1 MIVYGFPNKIAALKF
16 EYAWQHAHKTRY
28 IPSGCQLI
36 KGKSWGP
43 SGRNLHYKLAVV
55 KQLLNNEYFM
65 QINLRVRFFS
75 SDARDVWENNKFSVP
90 LNDCYDEDG
99 RVGPSLDCLPRRNKD
114 VKKLTVDEIL
124 DLSARNLELV
134 KDFRLKCKEDDEAIM
149 KRLVDELTVGRL
161 VCGICKDSFDY
172 TSEDKDDKPFITICI
187 KEDCKFATH
196 LRCLYKLTMQVEVE
210 TVEREKRR
218 EEPSFQTLRPFIP
231 KVGTCPG
238 CGTRVEWG
246 VIIKYSS
253 MIKKLYG

>member
-28 IPSGCQLI
+28 IPSGSQLI
-36 KGKSWGP
+36 KGKSWSP

-75 SDARDVWENNKFSVP
+75 GDARDVWENNKFSVP
-90 LNDCYDEDG
+90 LNSCYEEDE
-99 RVGPSLDCLPRRNKD
+99 RIGPPLDCLPRRNKA

-124 DLSARNLELV
+124 DLSAQNLELV
-134 KDFRLKCKEDDEAIM
+134 RGFRLKCKEDDEAIM
-149 KRLVDELTVGRL
+149 KRLVDELTIGRL
-161 VCGICKDSFDY
+161 VCGICEDSFDY
-172 TSEDKDDKPFITICI
+172 TSENKDDKPFITICT
-187 KEDCKFATH
+187 KDDCKFTAH
-196 LRCLYKLTMQVEVE
+196 LRCLYKLTMQTEAVEW
-210 TVEREKRR
+210 EKRK
-218 EEPSFQTLRPFIP
+218 EESSFQVLRPFIP

-238 CGTRVEWG
+238 CCAKVEWS
-246 VIIKYSS
+246 VIIKFSS